1 MQMGET
7 ETVFPSSRLVAAACL
22 WACVGRGI
30 AGLTDGPNA
39 CNSDVGSLQQPLDHV
54 KRFVRHRHLLL
65 LSPLLPPPPPPP
77 LALALVQLCECI
89 CKMLVNCFRST
100 KHRSCVEKALA
111 EQGDHRH
118 QPRRQP
124 PGLVQRDRQSHLLQE
139 PAWGSDCIG
148 RAAPD
153 VPWTAD

>member
-1 MQMGET
+1 MGRMRA
-7 ETVFPSSRLVAAACL
+7 TVMWALFNSPLIMSNGSSATATCCCCRRC
-22 WACVGRGI
+22 CCRRR
-30 AGLTDGPNA
+30 
-39 CNSDVGSLQQPLDHV
+39 CCCH
-54 KRFVRHRHLLL
+54 RRHHHCWRL
-65 LSPLLPPPPPPP
+65 LSCSSANVSALLLPPPPPPL
-77 LALALVQLCECI
+77 LAPALVQLCECI

-153 VPWTAD
+153 VPWAAD